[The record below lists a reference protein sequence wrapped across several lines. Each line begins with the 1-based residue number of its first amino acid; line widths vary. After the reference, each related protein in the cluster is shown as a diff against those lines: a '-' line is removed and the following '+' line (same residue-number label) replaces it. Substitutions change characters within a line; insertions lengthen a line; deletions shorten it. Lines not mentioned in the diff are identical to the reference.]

1 MTDYRRFGPIKLR
14 PLGICLLLSGLV
26 VPGHAAEATQTDE
39 TGSAIEE
46 IIVTS
51 QLRAYRGNFAE
62 LETPQAIQ
70 VLDLELL
77 TQAGVTD
84 LTEALELSAS
94 VSRQNNF
101 GGLWNSFAVRGFAGD
116 GNLPSNF
123 MVNGFNAGRGFG
135 GSRDIA
141 GIAAVEV
148 LKGPSAALFGRGE
161 PGGTV
166 NLLTK
171 RPTGVS
177 AAQLKASADDFGTV
191 RTEADYSSG
200 PIADRAAFRAV
211 GFYEDGDS
219 FRDTV
224 KYEKYGFF
232 PSVLFQVADG
242 TTLIYELEASRQK
255 VPFDRGIVAI
265 DGDPGRLPP
274 SRFLGEP
281 GDGPM
286 DVKVLGHQLE
296 LNQQINQNW
305 DLLLGV
311 NLRDTS
317 LAGFSSDPEFFGS
330 RQQLTIDGRN
340 LTRQRRYRSYDAEYV
355 VARAEISG
363 QLMTGSLTHRLI
375 VGVDT
380 DRFETDLGVLRYRA
394 PAVGPNT
401 TLQDSY
407 AIDVYAP
414 IYGQFPLPT
423 PGPLSD
429 QSETLKAT
437 GFYLQDQINLN
448 ERLQLRVGLRYD
460 DFSQRTQNQLNN
472 NVTRQSDTRVSPQL
486 GLVYALSDAV
496 SLYSTYGEGFRA
508 NSGADFAGQAFEPNQ
523 SDSLEAGVKFELLN
537 RQLQGNVAVF
547 ELTQQN
553 MLGSDAQN
561 PGFSVAIGE
570 ARSRG
575 LEVDLLGRLAEYN
588 LHFSYAYVD
597 AEATRGVLDAD
608 FGRQIASGDRLIN
621 VPRHT
626 VSSQLS
632 RELALAGRPITLGA
646 GVLYVGERLGETAVD
661 FTLPAYT
668 LVRVH
673 ADYEISNT
681 ITLRAELDN
690 AFDEE
695 YFPNSYAQVWI
706 QPGTPRR
713 ARISAEVTF

>member
-1 MTDYRRFGPIKLR
+1 MPAQPRLRFSTFFTSGTVA
-14 PLGICLLLSGLV
+14 LLSVTSLLGT
-26 VPGHAAEATQTDE
+26 ANAQEAPNNA
-39 TGSAIEE
+39 SIEE
-46 IIVTS
+46 IIVTN
-51 QLRAYRGNFAE
+51 QARAYRGDFTD

-70 VLDLELL
+70 VLDNELM

-84 LTEALELSAS
+84 LTDALSLSAA

-141 GIAAVEV
+141 GIEAVEV

-171 RPTGVS
+171 RPTGIA
-177 AAQLKASADDFGTV
+177 AAQVGISADDFGTV

-200 PIADRAAFRAV
+200 LIAERGAVRAV

-224 KYEKYGFF
+224 SYKKYGFF
-232 PSVLFQVADG
+232 PSALFRIADG
-242 TTLIYELEASRQK
+242 TTLTYELEASRQT
-255 VPFDRGIVAI
+255 VPFDRGIVAV

-286 DVKVLGHQLE
+286 DARVVGHQLE
-296 LNQQINQNW
+296 LNHEINQSW
-305 DLLLGV
+305 GLLLGA

-317 LAGFSSDPEFFGS
+317 LTGFSSDPEFFGS
-330 RQQLTIDGRN
+330 RQQLSVDGRN
-340 LTRQRRYRSYDAEYV
+340 LTRQRRHRAYDAEYSV
-355 VARAEISG
+355 FRAELNGDI
-363 QLMTGSLTHRLI
+363 MTGPLTHRI
-375 VGVDT
+375 IAGVDS
-380 DRFETDLGVLRYRA
+380 DRFENDQVFRRYRA
-394 PAVGPNT
+394 PAIGPGT

-407 AIDVYAP
+407 AIDIYAP
-414 IYGQFPLPT
+414 VYGQFPLPAT
-423 PGPLSD
+423 SPLTD
-429 QSETLKAT
+429 RLEVLKAT
-437 GFYLQDQINLN
+437 GIYIQDQINLT
-448 ERLQLRVGLRYD
+448 EHLQVRVGLRHD
-460 DFSQRTQNQLNN
+460 DFSQRTTNRFNN
-472 NVTRQSDTRVSPQL
+472 RTVTQSDTRVSPQL
-486 GLVYALSDAV
+486 GIVYTLTGNT

-508 NSGADFAGQAFEPNQ
+508 NSGADFAGRTFDPNQ
-523 SDSLEAGVKFELLN
+523 SSSLEAGIKFELMN
-537 RQLQGNVAVF
+537 RQLQGNLAIF
-547 ELTQQN
+547 EQKQKN
-553 MLGSDAQN
+553 MLTADAQN

-575 LEVDLLGRLAEYN
+575 LEFDVLGRLDDYN
-588 LHFSYAYVD
+588 LHLSYAYVD
-597 AEATRGVLDAD
+597 AEASRGALDVD

-626 VSSQLS
+626 LSTQVSRDLV
-632 RELALAGRPITLGA
+632 LAGRPVTVG
-646 GVLYVGERLGETAVD
+646 GGMLYVGERLGETATD
-661 FTLPAYT
+661 FMLPAYT
-668 LVRVH
+668 LVRLH
-673 ADYEISNT
+673 AGYELNSSIK
-681 ITLRAELDN
+681 LRAEIDN

-713 ARISAEVTF
+713 VRVSAEVTF